1 MKKKIYLSTFI
12 IFCILI
18 SFGTYTKLAPSSNK
32 EPANSKSLVIV
43 DIYDTN
49 NPEKVI
55 SLRPQMDGDL
65 ISQYGELLTD
75 QAPNREILGANF
87 RVTVFYSDGSGTF
100 YDIISTQSELIALC
114 NRTVNSS
121 LAKQL

>member
-1 MKKKIYLSTFI
+1 MKRKIYISTFI

-18 SFGTYTKLAPSSNK
+18 SFGTYTKLAPSSSK

-55 SLRPQMDGDL
+55 SLRPQLDGSL
-65 ISQYGELLTD
+65 ISEYSKLLAD
-75 QAPNREILGANF
+75 QVPNKEILGANF
-87 RVTVFYSDGSGTF
+87 RVTVFYSDGSGTY
-100 YDIISTQSELIALC
+100 YDIISTQTELITLC